1 MNDTAYQ
8 QALIRV
14 VGRYKRRQVLHFVV
28 LALYAAVILGRP
40 LWAWVRAQKGLG
52 QRAIPLLLLA
62 LFFLLPPFLFYCW
75 FIWKYHQA
83 IIRLAAGNCL
93 EVTGEITERKGQRC
107 TLREILPVGVRKS
120 SFQHL
125 TRNRTFRLWADSQ
138 EKEFQVGEVV
148 TVRYPASRI
157 LWQGMPEAVWAFS
170 GKEKNLSASVI
181 SCSKTGQ

>member
-1 MNDTAYQ
+1 MEKDKK
-8 QALIRV
+8 
-14 VGRYKRRQVLHFVV
+14 GE
-28 LALYAAVILGRP
+28 
-40 LWAWVRAQKGLG
+40 QKPGAPELSPG
-52 QRAIPLLLLA
+52 LLLRGKTLV
-62 LFFLLPPFLFYCW
+62 FRGRGRN
-75 FIWKYHQA
+75 KY
-83 IIRLAAGNCL
+83 
-93 EVTGEITERKGQRC
+93 

-125 TRNRTFRLWADSQ
+125 TRNRTFRLRADSQ

>member
-62 LFFLLPPFLFYCW
+62 LVFLLPPFLFYCW
-75 FIWKYHQA
+75 YIWKYHQA
-83 IIRLAAGNCL
+83 IARLAAGNLL
-93 EVTGEITERKGQRC
+93 EVTGEITEQKGRRY
-107 TLREILPVGVRKS
+107 TLRETLPKGLRQS

-125 TRNRTFRLWADSQ
+125 TRNHAFLLPGYSREMEFR
-138 EKEFQVGEVV
+138 VGEII
-148 TVRYPASRI
+148 TVYYPGSRI
-157 LWQGMPEAVWAFS
+157 LWQGAPETVWIFS
-170 GKEKNLSASVI
+170 PEEGHQWENKVELP
-181 SCSKTGQ
+181 GEHP

>member
-62 LFFLLPPFLFYCW
+62 LVFLLPPFLFYCW
-75 FIWKYHQA
+75 YIWKYHQA
-83 IIRLAAGNCL
+83 IARL
-93 EVTGEITERKGQRC
+93 E
-107 TLREILPVGVRKS
+107 
-120 SFQHL
+120 
-125 TRNRTFRLWADSQ
+125 
-138 EKEFQVGEVV
+138 
-148 TVRYPASRI
+148 
-157 LWQGMPEAVWAFS
+157 
-170 GKEKNLSASVI
+170 
-181 SCSKTGQ
+181 